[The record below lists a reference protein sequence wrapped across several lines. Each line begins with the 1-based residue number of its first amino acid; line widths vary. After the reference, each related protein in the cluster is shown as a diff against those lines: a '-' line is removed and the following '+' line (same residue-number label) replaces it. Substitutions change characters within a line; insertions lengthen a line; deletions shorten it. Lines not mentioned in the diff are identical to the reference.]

1 MGKLVIAFCFVS
13 AAFGQNVDRVF
24 RLTNATAPMSL
35 QAIAT
40 TLRTVARI
48 QQISVDNAVATLTV
62 KGTADPIALAEWLV
76 PQLDV
81 APGTNPG
88 LREHRVSGD
97 ADDVVLVC
105 QLAHTTTP
113 QGAQEIV
120 TALRIVADIQKIFN
134 VTAPAV
140 IALRGN
146 ASQIAL
152 AEFLLSELDQEP
164 VQARPTPLIH
174 EFKTGGRDDA
184 VVVYGLAHPETPRD
198 MQEIITTLR
207 TILGI
212 QRIFQVTGP
221 KLLAVRG
228 DADQVR
234 MAEWLIPE
242 LDREAANVGANPG
255 ANEARVPGGDEVV
268 HVFYLAHLTS
278 AADMGRLIGQSRAM
292 TRFPRAFAR
301 TVPAALVLRGTTDQI
316 AMAGHLIEL
325 SDHPAP

>member
-13 AAFGQNVDRVF
+13 AVFGQNVDRVF

-105 QLAHTTTP
+105 QLARTTTP

-146 ASQIAL
+146 ASQIGL
-152 AEFLLSELDQEP
+152 AEFLFRELDQEP
-164 VQARPTPLIH
+164 VEARPTPLVH
-174 EFKTGGRDDA
+174 EFKTTGRDDS
-184 VVVYGLAHPETPRD
+184 VVVYGLTRPETARD

-207 TILGI
+207 TILRI

-242 LDREAANVGANPG
+242 LDRETSNASP
-255 ANEARVPGGDEVV
+255 NETRVPGAADEVGS
-268 HVFYLAHLTS
+268 VFYLAHLTS
-278 AADMGRLIGQSRAM
+278 AADMNRLIGQLRAM
-292 TRFPRAFAR
+292 TRFPLAFAR
-301 TVPAALVLRGTTDQI
+301 TVPAALVLRGTADQM
-316 AMAGHLIEL
+316 AMAGRLIEL
-325 SDHPAP
+325 SDRATP